1 MNNPNLYAG
10 LYNAI
15 RDSYFNYLR
24 FGDRSEKK
32 LKPLHGWIGNTIS
45 SFIPKERYDV
55 YFLNGKEVQT
65 EGEYYKK
72 MIDVAIVK
80 KDVEVIEKKVGL
92 KKVFYIPKI
101 EMAISIKFITSNF
114 KQNANNYFE
123 NLLGECANLRA
134 RGIKFGHF
142 VIFRDR
148 MPYFERSKK
157 IKRWEIL
164 EDCDINKYIKLFKER
179 EKFSHAPNVIEL
191 EIINIDP
198 IIEKFY
204 ERKSKFTEEEIKEVI
219 GKGRFVIQ
227 NGIDNTNLS
236 KETKR
241 FILDNFNLQQFFT
254 NIKEIL

>member
-65 EGEYYKK
+65 ECEYYKK

-80 KDVEVIEKKVGL
+80 KDVKVIKIKR
-92 KKVFYIPKI
+92 VFYTPEI

-148 MPYFERSKK
+148 MPYFESNKK

-164 EDCDINKYIKLFKER
+164 EDRDINKYIKLFKP
-179 EKFSHAPNVIEL
+179 F
-191 EIINIDP
+191 
-198 IIEKFY
+198 
-204 ERKSKFTEEEIKEVI
+204 
-219 GKGRFVIQ
+219 
-227 NGIDNTNLS
+227 
-236 KETKR
+236 
-241 FILDNFNLQQFFT
+241 
-254 NIKEIL
+254 